1 MKYASTRY
9 TTEKVSSC
17 QIAGAVALCA
27 LHDLNVNLFRF
38 GGFPQILVEA
48 SGDDFIVTISV
59 DDEQKISDTFT
70 LSRAEAFTA
79 ARAFQKDSRSH
90 DQRIF
95 ERVQSALA
103 RVVG

>member
-9 TTEKVSSC
+9 TLEKVSTC

-27 LHDLNVNLFRF
+27 LHDLHVNLFRF
-38 GGFPQILVEA
+38 GGFPQIVVEA
-48 SGDDFIVTISV
+48 SGADFIVTISV
-59 DDEQKISDTFT
+59 EDEQKISSTFA
-70 LSRAEAFTA
+70 LSRTEAFNA
-79 ARAFQKDSRSH
+79 ANGFKKDKFSH

-95 ERVQSALA
+95 DRVQSALA